1 MKAFVSALV
10 CLIPLSAFAAEENA
24 EQPSRASEFEAFARE
39 IAATEGTTWKYRE
52 NIDRMYDTA
61 SRYLFTRSVEPLGER
76 PLAELKVGCFDKR
89 LAVLVDAPSIQSS
102 APELRV
108 TYRFDKDKPI
118 EDVWPRGRSHTLI
131 GNPLSRDQFF
141 ERLAVADKML
151 FRVGR
156 ASGGSMSIL
165 LDVSFDVK
173 GFFKAFE
180 KLKIGECADP
190 LR

>member
-1 MKAFVSALV
+1 M
-10 CLIPLSAFAAEENA
+10 
-24 EQPSRASEFEAFARE
+24 
-39 IAATEGTTWKYRE
+39 EGTTWKYRE

-61 SRYLFTRSVEPLGER
+61 SRYLLTRSVEPLGKT

-89 LAVLVDAPSIQSS
+89 LAVLIDAPSIKSS
-102 APELRV
+102 SPELRV
-108 TYRFDKDKPI
+108 TYRFDKERPV

-131 GNPLSRDQFF
+131 GNPLSRDQFL
-141 ERLAVADKML
+141 EKLAVADEVL
-151 FRVGR
+151 FRIAQ
-156 ASGGSMSIL
+156 ASGGSTSIL